1 MRLALLSR
9 TNQVLTAAAVLAASL
24 ALTTNTSAEVVGEN
38 IVYGH
43 DGVTLQA
50 YVATNTAVEGP
61 RPGVLVCHAWWGQGE
76 YARNRARMLAELGY
90 TAVVLDMYGQDI
102 YTSDPAEAGKLAG
115 TFYQD
120 RELFR
125 ARAAAGLKVLKN
137 QPDVDPEKLA
147 AIGYCFGGT
156 NVLELAYSG
165 AELAGVV
172 SFHGSLLPPQPLD
185 AEGEEATGTEAQHIK
200 AKVLIAHGQADP
212 FYATDKLLEVINA
225 LQDAEVDTTTHIYSG
240 AVHAFTDPTATG
252 DLPGAKYDR
261 AADLRSW
268 EHMKIFFDEI
278 FADDR

>member
-1 MRLALLSR
+1 MSYRFGPLLRSIVGIPALFLLGFAMTHS
-9 TNQVLTAAAVLAASL
+9 A
-24 ALTTNTSAEVVGEN
+24 SAEVVGEN

-43 DGVTLQA
+43 EGATLQA

-90 TAVVLDMYGQDI
+90 TAVVLDMYGKDV
-102 YTSDPAEAGKLAG
+102 YTSDPAEAGQLAG
-115 TFYQD
+115 AFYQD

-125 ARAAAGLKVLKN
+125 TRATAGLSVLQN
-137 QPDVDPEKLA
+137 RPEVDPERIA

-165 AELAGVV
+165 ADLAGVV
-172 SFHGSLLPPQPLD
+172 SFHGSLMPPRPRN
-185 AEGEEATGTEAQHIK
+185 AEDEAAGTEASNIK

-212 FYATDKLLEVINA
+212 FYGNDKLLEVLTA
-225 LQDAEVDTTTHIYSG
+225 LQDAEVDTTTVFYSG

-252 DLPGAKYDR
+252 DLEGAKYDR

-268 EHMKIFFDEI
+268 EHMRTFFDEI
-278 FADDR
+278 FAE